1 MFFIISFYFALAIFS
16 FGLLYKVSTWFRYNL
31 DSTAGRISPTQRVSC
46 AIKGILLTIFSAKFF
61 ILLKVFVFD
70 VLLQI
75 RILRESVLR
84 WVMHMFIFWGF
95 MLLLFMHAL
104 DKFVTTPLFTDY
116 YSTLNPFLFLRNLF
130 AAMVITGIILAVYRR
145 FFVKTPR
152 FFTNAMDK
160 YAIIILTVI
169 LISGILL
176 EGVKITS
183 HTEFQTMVEDYS
195 GLTMEDDENE
205 LKALESYWVKEFGV
219 VSSKVKG
226 PFDVETVEFG
236 KESHEMNCAECH
248 TRPQWAFISYGVAK
262 TIKSIA
268 AGLDRYDFPTFLW
281 YIHFMAC
288 FLGLAYLPF
297 SKMFHIFVSPLSL
310 LTNAVMDKEKSDPA
324 NIATRQVME
333 LDACTHCGIC
343 SLRCVIGI
351 SFEEIGN
358 LYILPS
364 EKIAALKAL
373 AAGRN
378 LSEQELRIIQDGL
391 YLCTGCIRCTEVCPA
406 GINLQDLWFNVR
418 EALLQKG
425 YPEFYI
431 LSQLS
436 FFRGIKGGEMLKEHY
451 QKPLTLVK
459 KSIAD
464 EFKLL
469 DMPDSAIKL
478 THLYKEFRKKL
489 AVSMQGKTS
498 SSCFACKT
506 CSLACPVVC
515 NFEKPVESLGL
526 TPHQLIHAANLG
538 LINLVFGSKMLW
550 SCLGCY
556 ECQEHCPQGVRVTDV
571 FFELKNLA
579 IKHFNEKASA
589 SQTGKRL

>member
-1 MFFIISFYFALAIFS
+1 MFFTTGLYFALALFS
-16 FGLLYKVSTWFRYNL
+16 LGLIYKVSTWFRYSL
-31 DSTAGRISPTQRVSC
+31 DTVAVETSATQRVFC
-46 AIKGILLTIFSAKFF
+46 AIKGIILTIFSAKFF

-75 RILRESVLR
+75 RILKESVFR

-104 DKFVTTPLFTDY
+104 DKFITTPLFTDY

-130 AAMVITGIILAVYRR
+130 AAMVIIGIILAAYRR
-145 FFVKTPR
+145 FFIKTPR
-152 FFTNAMDK
+152 LFTNAMDK
-160 YAIIILTVI
+160 YAIIILAVI
-169 LISGILL
+169 MISGMLL

-183 HTEFQTMVEDYS
+183 HTEFQIMVEDYA
-195 GLTMEDDENE
+195 GLSVEDDEDE
-205 LKALESYWVKEFGV
+205 IKALESYWVQEYGV
-219 VSSKVKG
+219 VSPKVKG
-226 PFDVETVEFG
+226 PFNVETLELG
-236 KESHEMNCAECH
+236 KESLEMNCAECH
-248 TRPQWAFISYGVAK
+248 TKPQWAFISYGVAK
-262 TIKSIA
+262 TLKPIA
-268 AGLDRYDFPTFLW
+268 AGLDRYDFPTLFW

-288 FLGLAYLPF
+288 FTGLAYLPF

-310 LTNAVMDKEKSDPA
+310 LANAVMDKEKADPV

-333 LDACTHCGIC
+333 LDACTHCGAC
-343 SLRCVIGI
+343 SLRCVVGV

-378 LSEQELRIIQDGL
+378 LSEQELRIIQNGL
-391 YLCTGCIRCTEVCPA
+391 YLCTGCNRCTEVCPV

-425 YPEFYI
+425 HPEFYI

-436 FFRGIKGGEMLKEHY
+436 FFRGIKGGGMVQDHY
-451 QKPLTLVK
+451 QKPLKLVK
-459 KSIAD
+459 ESIAD

-469 DMPDSAIKL
+469 DRLDSPINV
-478 THLYKEFRKKL
+478 THLDKEFRKRL
-489 AVSMQGKTS
+489 AVSMRGKTS
-498 SSCFACKT
+498 SLCFACKT
-506 CSLACPVVC
+506 CSSACPVVC
-515 NFEKPVESLGL
+515 NFDKPVESLGL
-526 TPHQLIHAANLG
+526 IPHQVIHAANLG
-538 LINLVFGSKMLW
+538 LFNLVFGSNMLW

-556 ECQEHCPQGVRVTDV
+556 ECQEHCPQGVRVADV

-589 SQTGKRL
+589 SQTG